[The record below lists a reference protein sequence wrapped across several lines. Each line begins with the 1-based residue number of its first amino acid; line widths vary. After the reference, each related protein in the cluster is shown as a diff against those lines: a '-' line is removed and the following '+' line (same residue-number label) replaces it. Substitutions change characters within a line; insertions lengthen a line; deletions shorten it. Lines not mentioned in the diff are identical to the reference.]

1 MASEE
6 EIRMYIREDKFHM
19 VKYEDLQTELERLDE
34 KHRRYMIVNNE
45 ETMRTVKKINQLK
58 NYLNQLDI
66 LKSLKEMATK
76 NNKW

>member
-19 VKYEDLQTELERLDE
+19 VKYEDLEKELERLDE
-34 KHRRYMIVNNE
+34 KYMRYMIVNNE
-45 ETMRTVKKINQLK
+45 ETMRIVKKINQLK

-66 LKSLKEMATK
+66 LKYKK
-76 NNKW
+76 

>member
-66 LKSLKEMATK
+66 LKYKK
-76 NNKW
+76 

>member
-6 EIRMYIREDKFHM
+6 EIRMYIRQDKFHM

-45 ETMRTVKKINQLK
+45 ETMRIVKKINQLK
-58 NYLNQLDI
+58 NYLNELDKQKQL
-66 LKSLKEMATK
+66 
-76 NNKW
+76 